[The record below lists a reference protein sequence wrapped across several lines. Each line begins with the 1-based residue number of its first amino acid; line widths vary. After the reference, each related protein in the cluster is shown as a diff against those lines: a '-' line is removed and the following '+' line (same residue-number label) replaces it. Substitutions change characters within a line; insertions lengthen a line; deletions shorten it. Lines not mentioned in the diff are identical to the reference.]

1 MAQRLGECWYA
12 FHLAF
17 DVLTPLRAAGSI
29 STADGSAL
37 VRMGDTTI
45 VCGVKAEIAEPDL
58 DLPDQGFLGESSTR
72 SFPRTIVGADLIA
85 CSTQSRFA
93 CDMLSKVQTRP
104 SDRRSPS
111 PL

>member
-1 MAQRLGECWYA
+1 MAQGLSECRYA
-12 FHLAF
+12 AYCAF

-37 VRMGDTTI
+37 VRIGDTTI

-58 DLPDQGFLGESSTR
+58 DLPDQGFLGHSSTP
-72 SFPRTIVGADLIA
+72 SFFLIWSELIWTA
-85 CSTQSRFA
+85 CSTQSRLA
-93 CDMLSKVQTRP
+93 RDLLSQVQTRP
-104 SDRRSPS
+104 SDRRGTS